1 MSHPPTRTSPPPLQA
16 TVGTLVGKTLSSASA
31 NALYQRVAPPP
42 VAFDI
47 FGVQACVNTI
57 MAHFFGMVAS
67 NWILQV
73 LNKFTKRQEERDAA
87 FAADCIPS
95 APPMPGY

>member
-1 MSHPPTRTSPPPLQA
+1 M
-16 TVGTLVGKTLSSASA
+16 GTLVGKTLSSASA
-31 NALYQRVAPPP
+31 NVLYQRVAPPP

-47 FGVQACVNTI
+47 FGVQACVNTV
-57 MAHFFGMVAS
+57 MAHFFGMLAS

-73 LNKFTKRQEERDAA
+73 LNKYTKRQEEREAA